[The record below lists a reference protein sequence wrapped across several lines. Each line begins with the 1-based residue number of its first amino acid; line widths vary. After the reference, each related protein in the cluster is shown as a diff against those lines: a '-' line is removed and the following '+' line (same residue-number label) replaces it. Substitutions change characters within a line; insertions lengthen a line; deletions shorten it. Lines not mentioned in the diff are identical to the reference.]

1 MQTRRRVATR
11 EEKVMDATRFLMV
24 GSLPLAVACSAPP
37 SDPGGWSTGPF
48 DGTDGGTNGADDG
61 AASGGNVSGSG
72 TNASNGSASSG
83 SGSTSG
89 SGSSGN
95 ASGGGGFVNPS
106 YDAGPGLAEGG
117 AVPKLATIQTVDIPV
132 PAGAELVKCQNFQ
145 NPIGQDVAL
154 LETDSTMVSSHHMF
168 VFHDT
173 SFNANTNSVS
183 DCSGIEFHDL
193 LHMAQTPTQVIQY
206 PPDVGRSLKANEGL
220 RVLIHLLNPTA
231 QALTAHVTFNMQY
244 VPPDAVQSLAV
255 ALFLNNAVL
264 SVPPGVSTQSRT
276 FTVPADI
283 KVMLAVSHMHSRAT
297 NFLAQTNTG
306 TVIYKGTSWNEPT
319 PTRFNPDLGI
329 SAGTIITWACTY
341 DNMTGTTL
349 TFGESANTNEMC
361 ILAGAAYPATP
372 GVMLGTS
379 LESVL

>member
-1 MQTRRRVATR
+1 
-11 EEKVMDATRFLMV
+11 
-24 GSLPLAVACSAPP
+24 
-37 SDPGGWSTGPF
+37 
-48 DGTDGGTNGADDG
+48 
-61 AASGGNVSGSG
+61 
-72 TNASNGSASSG
+72 
-83 SGSTSG
+83 
-89 SGSSGN
+89 
-95 ASGGGGFVNPS
+95 
-106 YDAGPGLAEGG
+106 
-117 AVPKLATIQTVDIPV
+117 VDIPI

-145 NPIGQDVAL
+145 NPIGQDVAI
-154 LETDSTMVSSHHMF
+154 LETDSTMVASHHMF

-173 SFNANTNSVS
+173 SFNANTNSVA

-193 LHMAQTPTQVIQY
+193 LHMSQTPTQAVVY
-206 PPDVGRSLKANEGL
+206 PPGVGRSLKGNEGL
-220 RVLIHLLNPTA
+220 RILIHLLNPTA

-276 FTVPADI
+276 FTVPYDI
-283 KVMLAVSHMHSRAT
+283 KVMLAVSHMHSRGT

-306 TVIYKGTSWNEPT
+306 TVIYSGTSWNEPV
-319 PTRFNPDLGI
+319 PTRFNPDLGV

-341 DNMTGTTL
+341 NNMTGTTL

-372 GVMLGTS
+372 GVALGTS